1 MSKKKTSKKKMQVSE
16 DDDDDYRVR
25 EWTHPGGKLIDVG
38 PRELSEAELLSIIIG
53 TGCKGKSAL
62 DIANEII
69 EKYGTVDGL
78 YGQPLSAM
86 YQFKGMGD
94 VKIIRMAAAFEF
106 ARRVVKAVLDR
117 DPNRFVKKNK

>member
-1 MSKKKTSKKKMQVSE
+1 MSKKNNLKKKMQVSE
-16 DDDDDYRVR
+16 DDDDYPVR
-25 EWTHPGGKLIDVG
+25 NWTHPGGKLIDVG

-94 VKIIRMAAAFEF
+94 VKIVRMAAAFEF
-106 ARRVVKAVLDR
+106 ARRVVKQVLDR
-117 DPNRFVKKNK
+117 DPDRFVKKNK